1 MSAPWSTL
9 LELDGMTEADKKLI
23 LKRVA
28 QEIETNPQ
36 IRKIL
41 RRSTKALKDRL
52 KQKQAPQAENVT
64 TLKKREL

>member
-9 LELDGMTEADKKLI
+9 LELDGLSAADKKLI

-28 QEIETNPQ
+28 HEIETNPA

-41 RRSTKALKDRL
+41 RRSTKQLKDL
-52 KQKQAPQAENVT
+52 LAGKPLSGNVT
-64 TLKKREL
+64 AFKKGG